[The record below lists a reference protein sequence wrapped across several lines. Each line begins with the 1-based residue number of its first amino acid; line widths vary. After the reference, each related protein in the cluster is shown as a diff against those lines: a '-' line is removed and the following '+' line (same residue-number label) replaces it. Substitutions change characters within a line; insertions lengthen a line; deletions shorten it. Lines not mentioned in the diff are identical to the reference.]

1 MTWTK
6 VCENFYDDPR
16 LMRAGED
23 AADLHVRAMV
33 YSNRHGTDGF
43 VPRWCISALSRKPTR
58 TVNALVRAL
67 VEAGAWVEED
77 EGWRLEG
84 FHKTQPYAE
93 EVRSKRDALS
103 AARSAAGK
111 AGNMA
116 RWGRKHIANASQ
128 PDRKPVATDIA
139 NASQPDRS
147 DPIRSEEEYPSLTTS
162 GAAGGED
169 GAQSPEDGPP
179 GGSPVVNAAEV
190 EAALY
195 DATAGALRLSA
206 APSTQSAAIVRHL
219 RAAGVTR
226 EELPYVTAALRDPGS
241 LWDWAKTV
249 KVTAGWLAGKPHP
262 GTHEH
267 DCARLQEVV
276 AHARAARA
284 RAIRDDAARAAREA
298 ATASHRPVDAASAA
312 AVTDFLAKLAA
323 RKAAAASQTPI
334 PYHPTTE
341 AP

>member
-23 AADLHVRAMV
+23 AADLHLRAMV

-43 VPRWCISALSRKPTR
+43 VPRWCLSALSRKPTR

-67 VEAGAWVEED
+67 VEAGAWAEEG

-84 FHKTQPYAE
+84 FHETQPYAS
-93 EVRSKRDALS
+93 EVSAKREALS

-116 RWGRKHIANASQ
+116 RWHRKPIANPSQ
-128 PDRKPVATDIA
+128 TDGKPVANDIA
-139 NASQPDRS
+139 NGSQPDRS
-147 DPIRSEEEYPSLTTS
+147 GPVRSGPIREEGGYPHRIALDGDGTE
-162 GAAGGED
+162 GGP
-169 GAQSPEDGPP
+169 QSPEDAPS
-179 GGSPVVNAAEV
+179 GGAAIVDAAEV

-195 DATAGALRLSA
+195 AATAGALRLAA

-226 EELPYVTAALRDPGS
+226 DELAHVTAALRDPGA
-241 LWDWAKTV
+241 LWDWAKGV

-276 AHARAARA
+276 AHARQAAAKASREASARAVRAPIASPPLDPAGAGARA
-284 RAIRDDAARAAREA
+284 RAIL
-298 ATASHRPVDAASAA
+298 SKLHR
-312 AVTDFLAKLAA
+312 
-323 RKAAAASQTPI
+323 Q
-334 PYHPTTE
+334 
-341 AP
+341 APS